1 MTSRTWRLNTES
13 PESELALL
21 RAPAAVA
28 ISAFAVGLTLGELAK
43 AVAGEPFASAQY
55 WLAIAVCAPFLLSS
69 RWFGSGWTGFVLRGW
84 LLIAATAATLRIVY
98 FCAMSYSR
106 RPLGIWI
113 VIVLLDAVVAG
124 ALWVATYALFT
135 RIRAPRSSA

>member
-1 MTSRTWRLNTES
+1 MTWRSRRINVNTEDG
-13 PESELALL
+13 ELTLL

-28 ISAFAVGLTLGELAK
+28 ISAFVLGLTVGELAK

-69 RWFGSGWTGFVLRGW
+69 RWFGSGWSGLMLRGW
-84 LLIAATAATLRIVY
+84 ILVAAAAGTLRIIY

-113 VIVLLDAVVAG
+113 VIVLLDTAVAG
-124 ALWVATYALFT
+124 ALWLAIYALFR
-135 RIRAPRSSA
+135 RIRTGT